1 VFRALLVL
9 AAVAVAAQLAYTF
22 SGSGKWEYLGT
33 RKGVTMYSKKL
44 PGENQRKYYAIMRVK
59 SSMSGFIAFM
69 LDDAS
74 DVDAH
79 FYAIRVLRRDS
90 PHVFINAWRSEF
102 APPFA
107 DRDFVVRNTFT
118 QDPKTLQLTWE
129 LEGLP
134 DYIPQDSCCVRVA
147 KMENSWHLTPLPN
160 GEIEIR
166 WVNDMNVGGWV
177 PYFVMNE
184 AQQALMNNFGSHIQE
199 WVNKDKYIN
208 AKLDYVTEPQL

>member
-1 VFRALLVL
+1 VFRVLLGLV
-9 AAVAVAAQLAYTF
+9 AVAVAAQLVYTL
-22 SGSGKWEYLGT
+22 SGSGKWEYLGA
-33 RKGVTMYSKKL
+33 RNGVTLYSMKL
-44 PGENQRKYYAIMRVK
+44 PGENLQRYYATMKVK

-79 FYAIRVLRRDS
+79 FYAIRMLRKDS
-90 PHVFINAWRSEF
+90 PSVFINAWRSEF
-102 APPFA
+102 SRPFT

-134 DYIPQDSCCVRVA
+134 DYIPRDGCCVRVA
-147 KMENSWHLTPLPN
+147 KMQNSWHLTPLKN

-166 WVNDMNVGGWV
+166 WVNNINVGGWV
-177 PYFVMNE
+177 PYFVMNQ
-184 AQQALMNNFGSHIQE
+184 AQQALMNDFGAHIQE
-199 WVNKDKYIN
+199 WVNKEKYIN